1 MSKMDSLNI
10 RMKTAIR
17 NKLERNKQY
26 LKGVAKGRLEKTPI
40 DMIAKYRMM
49 IMNFE
54 KHLESSVKREC
65 TKCRSGFEKQVA
77 LLDSLSPLKT
87 MARGY
92 SVATTSDGKL
102 INRIK
107 DVKSR

>member
-1 MSKMDSLNI
+1 
-10 RMKTAIR
+10 MKTAIK

-26 LKGVAKGRLEKTPI
+26 LNTITKGRLEKTPT

-49 IMNFE
+49 VLNFE
-54 KHLESSVKREC
+54 KNLENGIKREY
-65 TKCRSGFEKQVA
+65 TKCRTSFEKQVA

-92 SVATTSDGKL
+92 AVATNDKGILVNKMG
-102 INRIK
+102 

>member
-1 MSKMDSLNI
+1 
-10 RMKTAIR
+10 MKTAVR

-26 LKGVAKGRLEKTPI
+26 LKAVTKGRLEKTPV

-49 IMNFE
+49 ILNFE
-54 KHLESSVKREC
+54 KHLESSVKREY
-65 TKCRSGFEKQVA
+65 TKCRTSFEKQVA

-92 SVATTSDGKL
+92 SVATNCNGKL
-102 INRIK
+102 INK
-107 DVKSR
+107 VGDVKSRW